1 MIEWYIWKTFYFQNT
16 FNFKIEHLVLVSLK
30 NKVTKNVNYFEAKHN
45 EPRHLNQTEEI
56 MHLYAHPYNTSQ
68 STKEDCFSELS
79 VLLLY
84 CLSAGGGQSSA
95 WIWIMRP
102 PKTTGFEFK
111 PPNQYLYK
119 GKEGTEISANG
130 ITKRKEQTK
139 AQCNLT
145 INRCMLEDDALP
157 RSCFTLKD

>member
-16 FNFKIEHLVLVSLK
+16 FNFKMEHLVLVSLK
-30 NKVTKNVNYFEAKHN
+30 NKVTKSVNYFEAKHN

-84 CLSAGGGQSSA
+84 CLSAGGANICLNLNHASTKDNWVWVQ
-95 WIWIMRP
+95 
-102 PKTTGFEFK
+102 TTK
-111 PPNQYLYK
+111 P
-119 GKEGTEISANG
+119 ISV
-130 ITKRKEQTK
+130 
-139 AQCNLT
+139 
-145 INRCMLEDDALP
+145 
-157 RSCFTLKD
+157 